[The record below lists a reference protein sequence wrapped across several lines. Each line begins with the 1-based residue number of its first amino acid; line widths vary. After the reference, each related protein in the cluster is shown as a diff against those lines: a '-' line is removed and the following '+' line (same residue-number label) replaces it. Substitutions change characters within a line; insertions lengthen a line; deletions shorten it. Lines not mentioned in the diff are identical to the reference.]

1 MEEKGEDEE
10 EGRNKAEFPENLK
23 EGNEMELG
31 NRKEAKDHI
40 EAIEE
45 DEAEDMELGKLD
57 LDKIE
62 KESDKKGRGMFLGAK
77 SNYSKWRL

>member
-10 EGRNKAEFPENLK
+10 EGRNKAKFPKNLK

-31 NRKEAKDHI
+31 NRKEAEDHI
-40 EAIEE
+40 ETMEE
-45 DEAEDMELGKLD
+45 DEAEDMELAKLD

-62 KESDKKGRGMFLGAK
+62 KECDKKGRGML
-77 SNYSKWRL
+77 L